1 MLDDDADADGGD
13 AASGVG
19 WPTGSVCSGSA
30 VGSASVGASKSMP
43 AVPWPGAMKG
53 AACIAGRDG
62 EGGGIENGDEGG
74 EIEKGAGIDGGG
86 DGGGDG
92 DAASSMRRRASRIRN
107 WVGAVMLAGG
117 ASLP

>member
-1 MLDDDADADGGD
+1 MLDDDADADAGD
-13 AASGVG
+13 AAAGVG

-43 AVPWPGAMKG
+43 AVPWPGAMKD

-62 EGGGIENGDEGG
+62 DGGGIENGDDGG

-86 DGGGDG
+86 GGD